1 MKEYLIALRST
12 QEFQN
17 MLEWMKKERPQIPL
31 YEHAPDNTES
41 WKAMSNQQRGF
52 DLCMTLL
59 GETKYE

>member
-17 MLEWMKKERPQIPL
+17 CLEWMKKERPIIPL
-31 YEHAPDNTES
+31 HNHDPDNTEL
-41 WKAMSNQQRGF
+41 WKALSNQQRGF

-59 GETKYE
+59 GEREHG